1 MVIFDT
7 ALHVLQLIQ
16 DGEHVNELAQ
26 CEEIGLG
33 DKVLPPLSVA
43 QALHLA
49 AEPLDSL
56 ALEGSRTGSSQQW
69 LMHGHRTTTG
79 TTLHPPPPPPSFN
92 KSIFLLGMEVPG
104 SLSTVTM
111 KRSSVTN
118 HCRQTSS
125 VLEGRRGLK
134 LSICACPECGVFC
147 KIRLQFFRWG
157 INTS

>member
-79 TTLHPPPPPPSFN
+79 TTLHPPPPLLPLTKAFFCWGWRCQGPSPPS
-92 KSIFLLGMEVPG
+92 P
-104 SLSTVTM
+104 
-111 KRSSVTN
+111 
-118 HCRQTSS
+118 
-125 VLEGRRGLK
+125 
-134 LSICACPECGVFC
+134 
-147 KIRLQFFRWG
+147 
-157 INTS
+157 